1 MVLRA
6 SLVCAAGALLTGCFA
21 GLGREP
27 IASEALSSAS
37 AEDLPRLPAPEVTP
51 PAEAPGAPRQ
61 ETDRHDHDEHV
72 DGPGADDAT
81 RLPGGP
87 APALRY
93 AAMDKATCEA
103 ELTRRGASF
112 EKVDSARG
120 VVAPIRLR
128 GPLSGVVYR
137 SVLPPAQ
144 RRTTPYEI
152 LDCRLALALDD
163 LAKILAKHD
172 VVEVAHM
179 SMYRPPPGKGLME
192 KPGRRHGGALAIDVG
207 TLILKDG
214 KTLVVERDFRGG
226 IGQKPC
232 GPKAPANPTPL
243 RALYCEAADAGIFNV
258 MLSPDYNWAHRN
270 HFHLEVT
277 ANVRWTLVR

>member
-1 MVLRA
+1 MVLRGS
-6 SLVCAAGALLTGCFA
+6 SLLCAAGVLLTGCFP
-21 GLGREP
+21 GLGRG
-27 IASEALSSAS
+27 IATQGVTTVST
-37 AEDLPRLPAPEVTP
+37 EDLPRLPAPEAAR
-51 PAEAPGAPRQ
+51 PAPEAAPAP
-61 ETDRHDHDEHV
+61 DAHDHDEHV
-72 DGPGADDAT
+72 EGPGADDAT

-93 AAMDKATCEA
+93 AAMDKTTCEA

-112 EKVDSARG
+112 DKVDSARG

-144 RRTTPYEI
+144 RKTTPYEI

-179 SMYRPPPGKGLME
+179 SMYRPPPGKAAME
-192 KPGRRHGGALAIDVG
+192 KPGRRHSGALAIDVG

-214 KTLVVERDFRGG
+214 KTLVVEKDFHGG

-232 GPKAPANPTPL
+232 GPKAPGNPTPL
-243 RALYCEAADAGIFNV
+243 RALYCEAADAGLFNV